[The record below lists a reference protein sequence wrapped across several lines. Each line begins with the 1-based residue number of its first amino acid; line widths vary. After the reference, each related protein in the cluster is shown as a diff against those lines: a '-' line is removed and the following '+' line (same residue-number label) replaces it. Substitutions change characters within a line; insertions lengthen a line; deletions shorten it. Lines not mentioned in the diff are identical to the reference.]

1 MRSSFVAVPWP
12 YGGLSS
18 LPFHGCS
25 PDLVVSAGSSSV
37 TASQA
42 SAEQI
47 FQYAKSIGIG
57 GIAMAGIIGIF
68 KSRKIIMGAVGLA
81 AQEMKGK
88 GKSDTA
94 VPRTQKDLPMKIIAV
109 GSLSDLGGH
118 PVVFLFRGHGRQ
130 PALHAHRSASRSRYR
145 FSLHYGCGQRHCDCR
160 QQPRIRNDADDPHPG
175 FRHHGGRRPERSG
188 WHGGRTDYGR
198 VVCTALSTAG
208 SFITDLKIG
217 YWLGSTPKKQETF
230 KFLGTL
236 YQPPPWPESS

>member
-1 MRSSFVAVPWP
+1 MAVWWVIVPAISW
-12 YGGLSS
+12 L
-18 LPFHGCS
+18 F

-109 GSLSDLGGH
+109 GSLLTLAAILLFFYFGVMEGNLLFTLTG
-118 PVVFLFRGHGRQ
+118 VLLVAVIAFLFTTVAANAIAIVGSNPVSGMTLMTLILASVIMVAVGLKG
-130 PALHAHRSASRSRYR
+130 PVGMVAAL
-145 FSLHYGCGQRHCDCR
+145 
-160 QQPRIRNDADDPHPG
+160 IM
-175 FRHHGGRRPERSG
+175 GG
-188 WHGGRTDYGR
+188 

-208 SFITDLKIG
+208 SFITDLKSATG
-217 YWLGSTPKKQETF
+217 WAARPRNKKRSSF
-230 KFLGTL
+230 WVPL